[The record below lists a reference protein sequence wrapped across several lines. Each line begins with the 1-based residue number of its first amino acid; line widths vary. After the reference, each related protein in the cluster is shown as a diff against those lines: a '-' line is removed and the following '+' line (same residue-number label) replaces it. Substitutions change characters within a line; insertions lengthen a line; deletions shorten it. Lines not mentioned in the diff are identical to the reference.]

1 MDNQYNLQNINQDKK
16 LADCINQ
23 SKSAGFSFEIEAK
36 KENEGIVCYIMGAN
50 EHYCER
56 VKTKKNDLIGAN
68 IKDIDDEFK
77 NLYYQLIY
85 YLIEHNAGDFF
96 NLYIKKDR
104 ENFEIIDIDKSY
116 IYDTQNEFY
125 EIMACV
131 LDRSVT
137 SFRIFFVVRNF
148 DKEIEIINR
157 IGKILE
163 INSYND
169 KITNISEVVSNLTHS
184 WRQPLNSLNFSII
197 NFKDEIIDATG
208 DVKLANEYYNEIWSI
223 LESLSNKIEKF
234 RSFFERNYE
243 EKHYDLIQYL
253 DLIFEI
259 LDEKIKKENIQIHI
273 DAKDSFEVYG
283 SPNEF
288 VQIMYCIFFDII
300 EHCKAY
306 LDIFNRKLN
315 IEIYK
320 DEKNAVISIQI
331 IFDRQKYTDFTL
343 DLEHMHAFAHII
355 HEILQ
360 GSIDLI
366 NDEMENKVIIRFPL

>member
-23 SKSAGFSFEIEAK
+23 LKSDGFSLEIEAK
-36 KENEGIVCYIMGAN
+36 KTNKSIECYIIDAN

-56 VKTKKNDLIGAN
+56 VKIKKNDLIGAN

-96 NLYIKKDR
+96 NLYIKKDQ

-131 LDRSVT
+131 LHKSTT
-137 SFRIFFVVRNF
+137 SLRIFFVVRNF

-208 DVKLANEYYNEIWSI
+208 DAKLANEYYNEIWSI

-243 EKHYDLIQYL
+243 EKYYDLIQYL

-273 DAKDSFEVYG
+273 DAKDVFEVYG

-300 EHCKAY
+300 EHCKAH

-331 IFDRQKYTDFTL
+331 IFDRKKCTDFAL

-366 NDEMENKVIIRFPL
+366 NDEMENKVVISFPL